1 MLNDQ
6 LSLFEKLI
14 WSAYIIVWVWM
25 WAYLL
30 GNNEH
35 LWKLHG
41 IYSRNPIPKNDE
53 KKIFQWSV
61 WSQESPKFPRQ
72 VIMLEWEKGET
83 CI

>member
-25 WAYLL
+25 WACLL

-41 IYSRNPIPKNDE
+41 IYSRNPIPKDDE
-53 KKIFQWSV
+53 KKSSNDLFGAKRVLSFLG
-61 WSQESPKFPRQ
+61 K
-72 VIMLEWEKGET
+72 
-83 CI
+83 